1 MYPKKITGKSEK
13 GQKYQDNIHA
23 HYTQTQTHM
32 YTRKKSTKMCS
43 GNVGSTK
50 VLRIMKKPTK
60 TSAIHN
66 KHKTC
71 C

>member
-1 MYPKKITGKSEK
+1 MYQKKITGKTQK
-13 GQKYQDNIHA
+13 GQKNIE
-23 HYTQTQTHM
+23 TTHT
-32 YTRKKSTKMCS
+32 YSQRVKKICS
-43 GNVGSTK
+43 GNVGNMK

-60 TSAIHN
+60 TFAIHN